1 MKKTFLFALLT
12 LLVLTLAF
20 TACGSST
27 PATTENTT
35 TANTTP
41 SSAAG
46 SSTVGATEST
56 PVSTTKNPVMETAYD
71 HPESYVN
78 LPELNEIKVS
88 MTPVNKDVNT
98 YLSQV
103 LGALGREDYK
113 ALDNATAAILGDKAN
128 INYTGRAKDP
138 SVTLSE
144 DTLKGMSNAS
154 QTEGYDLVLGSG
166 SFIPGFEEQLVGAKA
181 GDTVTVDVTFPENY
195 HSQELCGVAV
205 LFEVKINSLSRATV
219 GEKSVLALF
228 VTYKLK
234 EGEATSNL
242 ATFME
247 GHEAQF
253 DLRDAAAKFDEY
265 FTADA
270 IRTALIGKSVFG
282 KVTADVTLPLEAAKK
297 FGYESELTLTAEI
310 TVEQVVYY
318 PEVLTDSDIEYYTG
332 GEYKTVAAFTEYVTN
347 HYKSTYAYEAIS
359 KAATFTVNEAVY
371 NILYKGYYDS
381 KVNSLIGDISKMTE
395 AELAEKYT
403 DEVKKTADEFAKSNA
418 TAEYN
423 DRMLLAFLAN
433 KVGFVLTDELYQKE
447 LAEMYDYYMA
457 NYYYQMIMSGINSKE
472 AFESYFGKDTLE
484 TEFISSN
491 VIEKLTNLV
500 SYVD

>member
-1 MKKTFLFALLT
+1 MKKTFLLTLLA

-27 PATTENTT
+27 PATTENNTSSD
-35 TANTTP
+35 TTP

-46 SSTVGATEST
+46 SGTAGVTTTA
-56 PVSTTKNPVMETAYD
+56 PVTTKNPVMESAYD
-71 HPESYVN
+71 HPENYVK
-78 LPELNEIKVS
+78 LPEFSSIEVS
-88 MTPVNKDVNT
+88 MAPIQKDVDT
-98 YLSQV
+98 YLAQV

-113 ALDNATAAILGDKAN
+113 ALENGVAAILGDKAN

-138 SVTLSE
+138 SVKLSD

-154 QTEGYDLVLGSG
+154 DAAGYDLVLGSG
-166 SFIPGFEEQLVGAKA
+166 SFIPGFEEQLVGAKI

-219 GEKSVLALF
+219 GEKNVLALL
-228 VTYKLK
+228 VTYTLK
-234 EGEATSNL
+234 EGTATSEL
-242 ATFME
+242 AKFME
-247 GHEAQF
+247 GHEVQF

-265 FTADA
+265 FDAQA
-270 IRTALIGKSVFG
+270 IRTALLGKSTFG
-282 KVTADVTLPLEAAKK
+282 KASVDLTLPLDAAKK
-297 FGYESELTLTAEI
+297 FGYETELTLTADI
-310 TVEQVVYY
+310 TVEQIVYY
-318 PEVLTDSDIEYYTG
+318 PEVLTDGDIDYYTG

-359 KAATFTVNEAVY
+359 KAATYTINETVY
-371 NILYKGYYDS
+371 NLLYKGYYDS
-381 KVNSLIGDISKMTE
+381 KVTSLIGDISNMTE
-395 AELAEKYT
+395 EELAEKYT

-423 DRMLLAFLAN
+423 DRMLLSYLAN
-433 KVGFVLTDELYQKE
+433 KVNFVLTDEIYQKE
-447 LAEMYDYYMA
+447 LAEMYNYYLA

-491 VIEKLTNLV
+491 VIDKLPNLV